1 MSVRKNGEASDASA
15 QTCDLVR
22 LKWLDPKD
30 VTRFS
35 RKEPVIQAGA
45 SNEDVLQNIMRLTDE
60 IFDHLSVFEQFPE
73 TTARGAVS
81 QARNRWEASGERAGL
96 LRAERE
102 LWTVYAALRDR
113 RERFVG
119 EQLQTLGIEG
129 HSHGLKLH
137 IGSAGYLIEGWI
149 NIDAGGADLALNI
162 NWGLPFPD
170 NSVAFAYSAHVL
182 EHLRYSD
189 QAPVFV
195 REVLRV
201 LAPGGTVRFVVPDL
215 RKLFTAYA
223 EGDREFF
230 SDRHKF
236 YPLNDGFM
244 NGDVANLDYVLLYG
258 GAGPQNLNYNH
269 KFGYDAHTLCKLL
282 IAAGFASAIESEF
295 QQSMHPELRIDDFS
309 FDARAESHGGR
320 HYSLFVE
327 ARKRDPAETNQ

>member
-1 MSVRKNGEASDASA
+1 
-15 QTCDLVR
+15 
-22 LKWLDPKD
+22 
-30 VTRFS
+30 
-35 RKEPVIQAGA
+35 
-45 SNEDVLQNIMRLTDE
+45 MRLTDE
-60 IFDHLSVFEQFPE
+60 IFGYLSVFEQFPE

-81 QARNRWEASGERAGL
+81 QAPNRHGATTGERDGL
-96 LRAERE
+96 LRAESE
-102 LWTVYAALRDR
+102 LWVVYDLLRGRRKRFIESQLEALR
-113 RERFVG
+113 
-119 EQLQTLGIEG
+119 IED
-129 HSHGLKLH
+129 HSRGLKLH
-137 IGSAGYLIEGWI
+137 IGAAGCLITGWI

-170 NSVAFAYSAHVL
+170 DSATFAYSAHVL

-215 RKLFTAYA
+215 RKLLTAYA
-223 EGDREFF
+223 DGDGDFF
-230 SDRHKF
+230 ADRDKF

-244 NGDVANLDYVLLYG
+244 NGNVANLDYVLLYS

-282 IAAGFASAIESEF
+282 IDAGFASAIESQF
-295 QQSMHPELRIDDFS
+295 QQSAHPELRVDDFS
-309 FDARAESHGGR
+309 FDARAESREGR

-327 ARKRDPAETNQ
+327 AKK

>member
-1 MSVRKNGEASDASA
+1 MDRTSKKKSEGAAVTGAPP
-15 QTCDLVR
+15 CDLVR
-22 LKWLDPKD
+22 LKWLDPND
-30 VTRFS
+30 VARFS
-35 RKEPVIQAGA
+35 RKEPAVRDGA

-60 IFDHLSVFEQFPE
+60 IFGHLSVFEQFPE

-81 QARNRWEASGERAGL
+81 QARNRQEASGERAGL

-119 EQLQTLGIEG
+119 EQLQALGIGG
-129 HSHGLKLH
+129 HSQGLKLH
-137 IGSAGYLIEGWI
+137 IGSAGYLIEDWI
-149 NIDAGGADLALNI
+149 NIDAGGADLALNV
-162 NWGLPFPD
+162 NWGMPFPN

-189 QAPVFV
+189 QAPAFV

-215 RKLFTAYA
+215 RKLLTAYA
-223 EGDREFF
+223 EDDGEFF
-230 SDRHKF
+230 SDRHEF

-244 NGDVANLDYVLLYG
+244 NGDVANLDYVLLYS

-269 KFGYDAHTLCKLL
+269 KFGYDAHTLHKLL
-282 IAAGFASAIESEF
+282 MDAGFASAVESQF
-295 QQSMHPELRIDDFS
+295 QRSAHPELRVDDFS
-309 FDARAESHGGR
+309 FDAKAENHEGR

-327 ARKRDPAETNQ
+327 AKK

>member
-1 MSVRKNGEASDASA
+1 MDRTLESESKGAGA
-15 QTCDLVR
+15 QPCDLAR
-22 LKWLDPKD
+22 LKWLDPND

-35 RKEPVIQAGA
+35 RKEPVVRDGA
-45 SNEDVLQNIMRLTDE
+45 SNEDVLENIMRLTDE
-60 IFDHLSVFEQFPE
+60 IFGYLSVFEQFPE

-81 QARNRWEASGERAGL
+81 QARNRQEASSERAGL

-102 LWTVYAALRDR
+102 LWAVYAALRDR

-119 EQLQTLGIEG
+119 KQLEALGIG
-129 HSHGLKLH
+129 DCSQGLKLH

-170 NSVAFAYSAHVL
+170 NSVTFAYSAHVL
-182 EHLRYSD
+182 EHLRYRD
-189 QAPVFV
+189 QAPPFV

-215 RKLFTAYA
+215 RKLLTAYA
-223 EGDREFF
+223 EGDGKFF
-230 SDRHKF
+230 SDRQKF
-236 YPLNDGFM
+236 YPLSHGFM
-244 NGDVANLDYVLLYG
+244 NGDVANLDYVLLYS

-282 IAAGFASAIESEF
+282 MDAGFASAVESQF
-295 QQSMHPELRIDDFS
+295 QRSAHPELRVDDFS
-309 FDARAESHGGR
+309 FDAKAESHGGR

-327 ARKRDPAETNQ
+327 AKK